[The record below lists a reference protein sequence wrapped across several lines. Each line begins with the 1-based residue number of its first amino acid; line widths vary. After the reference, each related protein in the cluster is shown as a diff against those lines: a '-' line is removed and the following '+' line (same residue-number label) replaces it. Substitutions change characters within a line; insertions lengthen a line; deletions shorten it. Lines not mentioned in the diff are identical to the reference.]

1 MTDGVIERPEGLL
14 MTVTSPSSNT
24 AMHEKVVP
32 RSMPMHVGGG
42 LGSIFC
48 TAAARRMVTAKLERG
63 AAWIKREREGEQG
76 FPTQSKKDNQLGLHG
91 LKTV

>member
-1 MTDGVIERPEGLL
+1 MLGAKMTDGVIERPEGLL

-48 TAAARRMVTAKLERG
+48 TAAARRMVTAKIG
-63 AAWIKREREGEQG
+63 AWGSVDQEREGGRAGISHAKQER
-76 FPTQSKKDNQLGLHG
+76 
-91 LKTV
+91 